1 MEKFITISGEEVA
14 LKSSGALPRL
24 YRTLCGRDIFK
35 DMVALE
41 KMNEESLMSDQAIG
55 VLENIAYTMHRHA
68 VPSDKRKIE
77 EWLESFGMFGI
88 IQALPDIL
96 AMWNEEIET
105 QSTAKKKNEQ

>member
-1 MEKFITISGEEVA
+1 MEKTILISGEEVA

-35 DMVALE
+35 DMIALE
-41 KMNEESLMSDQAIG
+41 KMNEESLMSDEAIG

-68 VPSDKRKIE
+68 DPSDKRKVE

-88 IQALPDIL
+88 IQALPEIL
-96 AMWNEEIET
+96 AMWNEEIAV
-105 QSTAKKKNEQ
+105 QSTAKKKSEQ